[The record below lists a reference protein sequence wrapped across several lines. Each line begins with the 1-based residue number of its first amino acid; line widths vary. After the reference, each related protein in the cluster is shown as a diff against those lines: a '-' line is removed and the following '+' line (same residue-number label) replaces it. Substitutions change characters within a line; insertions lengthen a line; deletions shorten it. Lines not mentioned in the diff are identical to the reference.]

1 LGPAVVVAYIAYRAT
16 EALASIPMR
25 MTVANLALAMGLA
38 AAVSLLSALFTVGK
52 LRTADPADLF

>member
-1 LGPAVVVAYIAYRAT
+1 MCSSDL
-16 EALASIPMR
+16 MR